1 MLGNILGSSI
11 LLLVLLQSAVEG
23 LRCYLE
29 LFSEKLVFSKC
40 FANIAVVLAFALDNC
55 FQCLSLGQVVKL
67 DTC

>member
-40 FANIAVVLAFALDNC
+40 FANIVVVLA
-55 FQCLSLGQVVKL
+55 V
-67 DTC
+67 